1 MFQISIF
8 NNQEHQISVQVDPF
22 ACTYYLIPNDTI
34 TFLIQDCS
42 EEHSI
47 TMEEFPNG
55 FRVLTLE
62 TTLEY
67 YVVRDGKKYHWKEY
81 SGD

>member
-1 MFQISIF
+1 
-8 NNQEHQISVQVDPF
+8 
-22 ACTYYLIPNDTI
+22 
-34 TFLIQDCS
+34 
-42 EEHSI
+42 
-47 TMEEFPNG
+47 MEEFPNG

>member
-1 MFQISIF
+1 MFQISIV
-8 NNQEHQISVQVDPF
+8 NKQEHQISVQVDPF

-81 SGD
+81 PGD